1 MPYSIIRNDI
11 TKMHVDAIVNPTDWM
26 FSGSGGTD
34 KKVHDAAGPALDLA
48 CKAFPMLE
56 EGTVAVTSGFNLP
69 CRYVIHTNGPVWMG
83 GKHREREMLISCY
96 RNALSAAEAR
106 NCETIAFPLIASGTF
121 GYPKDQVLRVALEAI
136 TEFLITHDMTV
147 FIVVYDKESYAIS
160 KKLQAN
166 IDSYI
171 DEHYI
176 GENKPSS
183 LSDHLNA
190 WDGNTDYLSSIVFDA
205 ATFPM
210 ASASKAEKA
219 EKTPPAP
226 HPDLFAPSVAISMKK
241 AVSAP
246 SESASAPTAK
256 VSLEDMLSE
265 MDESFSGALLRL
277 IAAKNMT
284 NAQCYQKANIDKKL
298 FSKILRPGYHPSK
311 PTILA
316 LAIALE
322 LDLDETKALLEKA
335 GLALSRS
342 SKFDVIVQYFIVN
355 GRYDLMEINEVLYKY
370 DQSLLGN
377 VVA

>member
-26 FSGSGGTD
+26 YSGSGGTD

-48 CKAFPMLE
+48 CKDLPLLA
-56 EGTVAVTSGFNLP
+56 EGTVAVTPGFNLP
-69 CRYVIHTNGPVWMG
+69 CRYIIHTNGPVWEG
-83 GKHREREMLISCY
+83 GKQYEREALIACY
-96 RNALSAAEAR
+96 RNALSAAAER
-106 NCETIAFPLIASGTF
+106 YCETIALPLIASGTF

-136 TEFLITHDMTV
+136 TEFLITHEMTV

-171 DEHYI
+171 DENYI
-176 GENKPSS
+176 GEDNPSS
-183 LSDHLNA
+183 LSDRLNA
-190 WDGNTDYLSSIVFDA
+190 WDGKTDFLSNVVFDTA
-205 ATFPM
+205 IFPT
-210 ASASKAEKA
+210 APAPKAEDA
-219 EKTPPAP
+219 EKPTPAP
-226 HPDLFAPSVAISMKK
+226 LPDLFAPSVGKSSRKTASTPRP
-241 AVSAP
+241 VSAP
-246 SESASAPTAK
+246 AAK
-256 VSLEDMLSE
+256 VSLEDMLSK

-370 DQSLLGN
+370 DQNLLGN
-377 VVA
+377 VIA